1 MGRMQARPEG
11 MWRIRSED
19 SAVAVK
25 EEPGRR
31 QHGRTDSLRSL
42 FNYSDSRGIA
52 CIYRIES
59 LLLLCRIAAIII
71 SWHPVDVFRRLPRK
85 TAPAPEIH
93 SGKKTALAAGFR
105 YTSEHMLIISV
116 PCGCR
121 CALGEF
127 EIVTRETEFFKYDRL
142 SVFFSHFQMLVN
154 ICVRVLERLS
164 EICGKSG
171 LTHPVPVVRPHVDI
185 HIVNVRAGMYF
196 FEKFHAD
203 LTAPFALASGRHHMI
218 GVQGFD
224 ERSRAPHE
232 INERLLNI
240 LVIRKTAR
248 LIADLPRENSR
259 VILIFPAGDRIGA
272 GNHMLHMVC
281 KQFLGPVIRHEF

>member
-1 MGRMQARPEG
+1 MQASLERVR
-11 MWRIRSED
+11 RIRSED

-31 QHGRTDSLRSL
+31 QHGRTDSFRSL
-42 FNYSDSRGIA
+42 LNDSNSRGIA

-71 SWHPVDVFRRLPRK
+71 SWHPVDIFRRLPRK

-93 SGKKTALAAGFR
+93 SGEKAALTAGFR

-127 EIVTRETEFFKYDRL
+127 EIVTRETEFFKHDRL

-154 ICVRVLERLS
+154 IRISILERLS

-171 LTHPVPVVRPHVDI
+171 LTHPVPVVWPYVDI
-185 HIVNVRAGMYF
+185 HIVNVRAGMDF
-196 FEKFHAD
+196 FEKLHAA
-203 LTAPFALASGRHHMI
+203 LTAPFALASGRHHMV

-232 INERLLNI
+232 VSECLLNI
-240 LVIRKTAR
+240 LVVRKTAR
-248 LIADLPRENSR
+248 LIAYLPRENSR
-259 VILIFPAGDRIGA
+259 VILIFPAGDGIGA
-272 GNHMLHMVC
+272 GNNMLHMVC
-281 KQFLGPVIRHEF
+281 EKLLGPVIRHEF